1 VEVGGGRAADAAGAG
16 GEDEVHHGHASGAV
30 GDGVGREAPGRGRHG
45 AAARVPML
53 LLHLDELCSPY
64 SCS

>member
-53 LLHLDELCSPY
+53 LLHLD
-64 SCS
+64 